1 MRKDFLREK
10 SLNILQDTTI
20 GVDFVEDLR
29 HILEILEF
37 VEFAWEDMQEK
48 VWLWDLR
55 KLVGNQT
62 YWFLFISWTLCD
74 NELCKCTYPWSI
86 D

>member
-1 MRKDFLREK
+1 MKRDFLSEK
-10 SLNILQDTTI
+10 ILSIPLDTTI
-20 GVDFVEDLR
+20 DVDCAEDQR
-29 HILEILEF
+29 HTLEILES
-37 VEFAWEDMQEK
+37 VEFVWEDMQEK
-48 VWLWDLR
+48 VWLWGLR

-74 NELCKCTYPWSI
+74 NELYKCTYPWSI

>member
-20 GVDFVEDLR
+20 DVDFVEDLR

-48 VWLWDLR
+48 VWLWGLR

>member
-20 GVDFVEDLR
+20 DVDFVEDLR

-48 VWLWDLR
+48 VWLWGLR

-62 YWFLFISWTLCD
+62 YWFLFISWTLCG